1 VSTPLRN
8 RAGGT
13 LIVTQIALSIVLL
26 AGAGL
31 FLHSLLKLADVNTGF
46 DVHNVLVFGL
56 DEYSAGYGQDARLAG
71 LQRQIEDRVQ
81 SLPGVRA
88 ASFSMFTFDEG
99 EWSDP
104 VIVQGVPP
112 TPENSHEVLY
122 NVVGDQYFATLG
134 LPLLVGRTFNE
145 QDKEGAPLVA
155 VINETMA
162 KRFFPGVSPV
172 GHRFGIGNDPSH
184 GGDIEIVGVAKDA
197 KYVTLSEPSQM
208 AAYFP
213 WSQHLQYFSNFSVR
227 YSGERG
233 AVTNEIREAITQIDP
248 HVMVSNVTTL
258 AAQVQASIGNQQLI
272 AQLSTF
278 FALSAALLVCI
289 GIYGLMS
296 YTVARRTREIGVRIA
311 LGAARSSVQWL
322 VLKENLTLACTGVLI
337 GVPFA
342 LLGAQLVVKLEDP
355 HLLSRILYGV
365 GPFDPLSVGLGLFVM
380 IFACTIAGLMPA
392 RRASRVEPMIALR
405 EE

>member
-1 VSTPLRN
+1 V
-8 RAGGT
+8 
-13 LIVTQIALSIVLL
+13 V
-26 AGAGL
+26 
-31 FLHSLLKLADVNTGF
+31 
-46 DVHNVLVFGL
+46 VFGL
-56 DEYSAGYGQDARLAG
+56 DEYSAGYGQDAHLAG

-81 SLPGVRA
+81 ALPGVRA
-88 ASFSMFTFDEG
+88 ASFSMFTFNEG

-104 VIVQGVPP
+104 VTVQGVPR
-112 TPENSHEVLY
+112 TPENSHDVLY
-122 NVVGDQYFATLG
+122 NVVGDQYFATFG
-134 LPLLVGRTFNE
+134 LPLLAGRTFKE

-172 GHRFGIGNDPSH
+172 GYRFGMGNDPSH
-184 GGDIEIVGVAKDA
+184 SGDIEIVGVAKDA

-227 YSGERG
+227 YSGERE
-233 AVTNEIREAITQIDP
+233 AVINEVRDAIAQIDP
-248 HVMVSNVTTL
+248 HVMVSNVAPL
-258 AAQVQASIGNQQLI
+258 AAQVQASIGNQELI

-278 FALSAALLVCI
+278 FGLSAAVLVCV

-322 VLKENLTLACTGVLI
+322 VLRESLTLACIGVLI

-342 LLGAQLVVKLEDP
+342 VLGAKLVVKLEDP
-355 HLLSRILYGV
+355 HLLSRVLYGV
-365 GPFDPLSVGLGLFVM
+365 GPFDPLSVVLGLFV
-380 IFACTIAGLMPA
+380 ILFASTLAGFMPA
-392 RRASRVEPMIALR
+392 RRASRVEPMVALR
-405 EE
+405 AE